1 MSIKIYVNDK
11 ENDCMLEEHGYWFR
25 IYMWRNSETL
35 EIISLYW
42 YKEREAPC
50 SEHCSGGKHYWRTV
64 KNV

>member
-35 EIISLYW
+35 EIISLY
-42 YKEREAPC
+42 
-50 SEHCSGGKHYWRTV
+50 
-64 KNV
+64 